1 MPENPAKTTSKLTFS
16 PQKRVQVRFRKQRP
30 PPPRDF
36 LITPLSDDVR
46 PSPQDQVKMVA
57 HNRIGHDINGKD
69 ARQRFEPILDELFPM
84 VVTGP
89 RQRIDPTQKRPPH
102 THT

>member
-1 MPENPAKTTSKLTFS
+1 
-16 PQKRVQVRFRKQRP
+16 
-30 PPPRDF
+30 
-36 LITPLSDDVR
+36 
-46 PSPQDQVKMVA
+46 MVA

-89 RQRIDPTQKRPPH
+89 RQRIDPTKKRPPH
-102 THT
+102 TPTEHVQHSDLIISNDLTPIRPRHHGISHQFGRK